1 MKMKHIFI
9 TILTLSIVLAGC
21 TNERGLNK
29 EHNEKQST
37 KGDKQELQV
46 SAAAS
51 LTEVSKSLENEF
63 KKDHPNVEIK
73 FNYGG
78 SGALR
83 QQIEAGAPAD
93 VMMSANTKDIDLL
106 KKKNKAHDTY
116 NYAKNQLVLIGDK
129 NKSYTSVK
137 DLNQNDKL
145 ALGQIKTVP
154 AGKYAKQYLDDQ
166 HLYGDVKDKIIF
178 AKDVKQVLNYVEKGN
193 AQEGFVYKTDLYQQ
207 KKKANQV
214 KVIEEIKLSKPIT
227 YKAGATSDK
236 KLAKEW
242 INFLKSNKA
251 KQILKEYQ
259 FSV

>member
-29 EHNEKQST
+29 EHNEKQSP

-154 AGKYAKQYLDDQ
+154 AGKYAKQY
-166 HLYGDVKDKIIF
+166 
-178 AKDVKQVLNYVEKGN
+178 
-193 AQEGFVYKTDLYQQ
+193 
-207 KKKANQV
+207 
-214 KVIEEIKLSKPIT
+214 
-227 YKAGATSDK
+227 
-236 KLAKEW
+236 
-242 INFLKSNKA
+242 
-251 KQILKEYQ
+251 
-259 FSV
+259 

>member
-1 MKMKHIFI
+1 MKIKHIFI

-29 EHNEKQST
+29 EQNEKQSP

-51 LTEVSKSLENEF
+51 LTEVSKSLGNEF

-178 AKDVKQVLNYVEKGN
+178 AKDVKQVLNYVEKEMHRKDSFIKQTYIN
-193 AQEGFVYKTDLYQQ
+193 KR
-207 KKKANQV
+207 KKQ
-214 KVIEEIKLSKPIT
+214 IKLKS
-227 YKAGATSDK
+227 SK
-236 KLAKEW
+236 KL
-242 INFLKSNKA
+242 N
-251 KQILKEYQ
+251 
-259 FSV
+259 

>member
-1 MKMKHIFI
+1 M
-9 TILTLSIVLAGC
+9 
-21 TNERGLNK
+21 
-29 EHNEKQST
+29 
-37 KGDKQELQV
+37 
-46 SAAAS
+46 
-51 LTEVSKSLENEF
+51 
-63 KKDHPNVEIK
+63 
-73 FNYGG
+73 
-78 SGALR
+78 
-83 QQIEAGAPAD
+83 
-93 VMMSANTKDIDLL
+93 
-106 KKKNKAHDTY
+106 
-116 NYAKNQLVLIGDK
+116 
-129 NKSYTSVK
+129 
-137 DLNQNDKL
+137 
-145 ALGQIKTVP
+145 P

-207 KKKANQV
+207 KKKANKV

-227 YKAGATSDK
+227 YKVGATSDK

>member
-1 MKMKHIFI
+1 MKIKHIFI

-29 EHNEKQST
+29 EQNEKQSP

-51 LTEVSKSLENEF
+51 LTEVSKSLGNEF

-154 AGKYAKQYLDDQ
+154 A
-166 HLYGDVKDKIIF
+166 
-178 AKDVKQVLNYVEKGN
+178 
-193 AQEGFVYKTDLYQQ
+193 
-207 KKKANQV
+207 
-214 KVIEEIKLSKPIT
+214 
-227 YKAGATSDK
+227 
-236 KLAKEW
+236 
-242 INFLKSNKA
+242 
-251 KQILKEYQ
+251 
-259 FSV
+259 

>member
-1 MKMKHIFI
+1 MKIKHIFI

-29 EHNEKQST
+29 EQNEKQST

-46 SAAAS
+46 SDAAS
-51 LTEVSKSLENEF
+51 LTEVSKSLGNEF

-106 KKKNKAHDTY
+106 KNKNKTHNTY

-207 KKKANQV
+207 KKKANKV
-214 KVIEEIKLSKPIT
+214 KVIEEIKLSKSIT

>member
-63 KKDHPNVEIK
+63 KKDLPNVEIK

-106 KKKNKAHDTY
+106 KKKTKHMI
-116 NYAKNQLVLIGDK
+116 LIIMQRI
-129 NKSYTSVK
+129 S
-137 DLNQNDKL
+137 
-145 ALGQIKTVP
+145 
-154 AGKYAKQYLDDQ
+154 
-166 HLYGDVKDKIIF
+166 LY
-178 AKDVKQVLNYVEKGN
+178 
-193 AQEGFVYKTDLYQQ
+193 
-207 KKKANQV
+207 
-214 KVIEEIKLSKPIT
+214 
-227 YKAGATSDK
+227 
-236 KLAKEW
+236 
-242 INFLKSNKA
+242 
-251 KQILKEYQ
+251 
-259 FSV
+259 